1 MFSAP
6 PPPEGAVAVA
16 EEQLQRSERV
26 PPLSRFSPPPLHS
39 SCGGCSHR
47 RLFGQVSTNHVTWGG
62 GGVKEKMAAQQT
74 RVMGNWIFFQLQ
86 SSTNDAETF
95 WKVLCWFCEATDL

>member
-1 MFSAP
+1 MFSA

-26 PPLSRFSPPPLHS
+26 PPLSRFSPPLLHS

-62 GGVKEKMAAQQT
+62 GQGKDGCPADESDGKLD
-74 RVMGNWIFFQLQ
+74 FLE